1 MWQQARLI
9 NRILATP
16 EPDFGKVLHLA
27 LGAEPNQ
34 DVKQRVLGESARETH
49 VGFLCAPIYEKEI
62 VQRAEEL
69 ELAMSRTPASVLSKE
84 LGVQAT
90 ILELVEQKPKEGAS
104 RLAQVEVIFVRSS
117 AAPFLVQLMAE
128 LGRAA
133 HWAVEVTGEP
143 HEAIAA
149 LAERVRDASA
159 QSWMVPAFSEEPV
172 FSPQKGVWLYYMDD
186 GSARLEITAKAL

>member
-16 EPDFGKVLHLA
+16 EPDFGKVLDLA
-27 LGAEPNQ
+27 LGAEPGAR
-34 DVKQRVLGESARETH
+34 DRVLGTARETH

-69 ELAMSRTPASVLSKE
+69 DLSMGRAPSSVLSKE

-90 ILELVEQKPKEGAS
+90 ILELTERKPKEGAS
-104 RLAQVEVIFVRSS
+104 RLAQVEVVFVRSS

-149 LAERVRDASA
+149 LAERVRAASA